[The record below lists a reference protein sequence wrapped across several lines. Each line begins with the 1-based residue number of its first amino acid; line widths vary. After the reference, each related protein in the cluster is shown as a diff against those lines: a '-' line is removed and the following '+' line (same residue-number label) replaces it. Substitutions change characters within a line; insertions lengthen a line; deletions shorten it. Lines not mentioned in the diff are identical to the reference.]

1 MPICIK
7 LGLKML
13 YRSHQV
19 IDHKLS
25 DELCGQMVVKD
36 FEVINCI
43 ANCNELGKKT
53 NKGGLTH
60 GNWK

>member
-19 IDHKLS
+19 IDHKPS
-25 DELCGQMVVKD
+25 DELCDQIVNKD
-36 FEVINCI
+36 FEVINGV
-43 ANCNELGKKT
+43 ANWNELRKKT
-53 NKGGLTH
+53 NKEV
-60 GNWK
+60 